1 MQTTLLYHFQHRWF
15 PNGKNPLQSVFL
27 RPAQSLGA
35 DGGRMV
41 GKIIEIH
48 VCALDYYFDLP
59 KADNPFA
66 DDEGND
72 IYFNRLGNNNYYIKD
87 EENIP
92 DSHHLIAHAEI
103 YLKTNFF
110 DQQEFWE
117 WVKTYFVLRGF
128 EWTDL
133 EKGTLTDFPETNTI
147 LQMFSVENV
156 QMMED
161 KLGKDWWKE

>member
-1 MQTTLLYHFQHRWF
+1 MKSRVNI
-15 PNGKNPLQSVFL
+15 PGKP
-27 RPAQSLGA
+27 
-35 DGGRMV
+35 
-41 GKIIEIH
+41 
-48 VCALDYYFDLP
+48 
-59 KADNPFA
+59 DNPFA